1 MALPTGE
8 QVEINGDG
16 HRAVVTTVGAG
27 LRVFERDGTPYLE
40 TFAADEKPPLG
51 SGCVLVPWPNR
62 VAGASWQG
70 HQLEVTEPARGNA
83 IHGLVRHAQWSVTDR
98 GESHVE
104 LETTVADAPGWPFRF
119 RTTIRYSLDA
129 GGLTV
134 RHGVHN
140 LGDAA
145 MPFGVGVHPY
155 PRPGAADV
163 DDCVLSLAASTR
175 LPLDAES
182 MIPDGDPV
190 PLTDKDVA
198 LKTAELDTPFGG
210 CEPGA
215 DGVIRHTL
223 RGPDGGVQVWADP
236 DFGWVQVFTTP
247 EFPGRTGRA
256 VAIEPMTCPPDALN
270 SGVDLITLEP
280 GAQWHGRWGLTPLGV
295 ASAG

>member
-8 QVEINGDG
+8 QLEISGDG

-27 LRVFERDGTPYLE
+27 LRVFERGGVPYLE
-40 TFAADEKPPLG
+40 TFPAEEKPPLG
-51 SGCVLVPWPNR
+51 AGCVLVPWPNR

-83 IHGLVRHAQWSVTDR
+83 IHGLVRRDPWTVSDR
-98 GESHVE
+98 GDSHVE
-104 LETTVADAPGWPFRF
+104 LEITVDGAPGWPFRF

-129 GGLTV
+129 NGLTV

-140 LGDAA
+140 LGDAD

-155 PRPGAADV
+155 PRPGATDV
-163 DDCVLSLAASTR
+163 DECVLSLAATTR
-175 LPLDAES
+175 LPLDADS
-182 MIPDGDPV
+182 MIPNGDPV
-190 PLTDKDVA
+190 SLADKDIV
-198 LKTAELDTPFGG
+198 LKTADLDTPFGG

-215 DGVIRHTL
+215 DGLIRHAL

-236 DFGWVQVFTTP
+236 DFRWVQVFTPP
-247 EFPGRTGRA
+247 EFPGRPGRA

-270 SGVDLITLEP
+270 SGVDVLTVAP
-280 GAQWHGRWGLTPLGV
+280 GADWHGRWGLTPLE
-295 ASAG
+295 